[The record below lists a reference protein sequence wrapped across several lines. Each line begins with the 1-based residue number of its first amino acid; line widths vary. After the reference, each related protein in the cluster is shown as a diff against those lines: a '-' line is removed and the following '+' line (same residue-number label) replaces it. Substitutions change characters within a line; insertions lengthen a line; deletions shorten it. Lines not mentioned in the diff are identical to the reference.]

1 MKKTFYSKLFGLGIR
16 GKLIVVFLFVGLLPI
31 ITASAT
37 GIPYFSKILT
47 QSIGGNFQRL
57 AILMRDKLDI
67 TLKLEFEEAKRLGT
81 TRITIREETEKANA
95 RYSGK
100 NASTIMAELQD
111 IDSRW
116 AEVSEDDLVLKQCLD
131 NPIAQRLKIYQS
143 TKPKKYAEIIATD
156 RYGALVAATGK
167 TSDYY
172 QGDEEW
178 WSRVINAGG
187 KVLYVSGIYRDESA
201 DVYALNIS
209 VPVMAESQ
217 HEIIGVIKVVL
228 NAEEVF
234 NTILDLEI
242 GKTGHA
248 HLVNSNGE
256 ILVEGKKENTIC
268 AFSTGTM
275 PPTSV
280 LNMLKQDPSWYMG
293 LCEHCEKKVISASA
307 PLTIKDHMGPDT
319 FGGKQLYLL
328 VHQSKGEALV
338 ALYRLV
344 TLLILATAGAVAVII
359 FASFRLANRIVLPIH
374 TLHAGAEIIG
384 NGNLDHRLNIKTGDE
399 IEHLAKEFNR
409 MSDKLQ
415 DSYQTLEKKVED
427 KTTELQQTQRL
438 LEMILNKTGTGL
450 DIIDSEYNILYIN
463 DSWKK
468 IYGDPTE
475 RKCYEYFMGQDAPC
489 RGCGITK
496 SLKTGLP
503 TVTEEYLPKEKKYM
517 QVITVPY
524 KGENNEAVFAE
535 VNVDITERKRAEEAL
550 RAAKAE
556 VDQIFHTAAD
566 GMRVVDKDF
575 NIIRTNDTF
584 AAMIGLPRE
593 NLIGKKCYDIFKGN
607 RCHTP
612 DCSLEKILAG
622 NERVEDECIKTRPD
636 GKEVPCIVAAM
647 PFKGSDGS
655 IIGIVEDFRDIT
667 ERQNLEAQIR
677 QAQKME
683 SIGTMAGGIAHDFNN
698 LLGGMLG
705 YLSIM
710 KTHLYPADRIYRYVE
725 LIEKA
730 GERAANLTNQLLAF
744 SRKGKYEIAPVNIN
758 ESIRNVLNI
767 LERTTNKN
775 IEISCSMGD
784 NIPRIEGDPTQIEQT
799 IMNICVNA
807 ADAMPNGGKLQ
818 IETELVHLDKTF
830 SATHP
835 GANPGNYI
843 HITISDTGQGMD
855 KETLSKIFEP
865 FFTTKEKDKG
875 TGLGMSMV
883 YGIVKN
889 HGGYINVYS
898 EAGKGTIF
906 NIYFPPLMKKLVE
919 VEKEAKTQTES
930 VATGQETILVVDD
943 EDIIRNMLQEVLEG
957 MGYTVLLADNGEDAL
972 KLYRG
977 RCNDIDLVI
986 IDMIMPKM
994 GGKETYLALKKINPD
1009 IKTILASG
1017 FSQDTVVREILGA
1030 GVNGFIHKPF
1040 TTTELSKKIREVL
1053 MIS

>member
-293 LCEHCEKKVISASA
+293 LCEHCEEKVISASA

>member
-1 MKKTFYSKLFGLGIR
+1 MKKPFYNRLSNLGIR
-16 GKLIVVFLFVGLLPI
+16 GKLILVFLLVGLIPI
-31 ITASAT
+31 IIAAST
-37 GIPYFSKILT
+37 GIPYFANTLITSVGENF
-47 QSIGGNFQRL
+47 QSITLQ
-57 AILMRDKLDI
+57 MRDKFDAI
-67 TLKLEFEEAKRLGT
+67 LELEIEEARRIGT
-81 TRITIREETEKANA
+81 TRITIREETKKANA

-100 NASTIMAELQD
+100 NDAQIIQELKQTD
-111 IDSRW
+111 PIW
-116 AEVSEDDLVLKQCLD
+116 VAATEDDALIGRHLK
-131 NPIAQRLKIYQS
+131 NEVAQRLKIYQS
-143 TKPKKYAEIIATD
+143 TNPKKYAEIIAAD
-156 RYGALVAATGK
+156 SHGALIAATGK
-167 TSDYY
+167 TSDYF
-172 QGDEEW
+172 QGDEPW
-178 WSRVINAGG
+178 WNKAFNGG
-187 KVLYVSGIYRDESA
+187 QGATYVGNIHFDESSNL
-201 DVYALNIS
+201 YALDIS
-209 VPVMAESQ
+209 IPVMDELNQ
-217 HEIIGVIKVVL
+217 HAIGVIKIVL
-228 NAEEVF
+228 NAKEVF
-234 NTILDLEI
+234 KTILDLAI

-248 HLVNSNGE
+248 HLVDSSGN
-256 ILVEGKKENTIC
+256 ILVEGKKDNTEY
-268 AFSTGTM
+268 AFASGKL
-275 PPTSV
+275 PDKSAV
-280 LNMLKQDPSWYMG
+280 KMLKKKPSWYIG
-293 LCEHCEKKVISASA
+293 LCEHCGENVISASA
-307 PLTIKDHMGPDT
+307 PLSIIGQMGPDS
-319 FGGKQLYLL
+319 FGGKKWYVL
-328 VHQSKGEALV
+328 VHEGRGEAFSV
-338 ALYRLV
+338 LYRLIIILV
-344 TLLILATAGAVAVII
+344 FATLGAAAVIVFVSI
-359 FASFRLANRIVLPIH
+359 KLANRIVNPIH
-374 TLHAGAEIIG
+374 LLHEGAEIVG
-384 NGNLDHRLNIKTGDE
+384 SGHLDHRLNIKTGDE
-399 IEHLAKEFNR
+399 IEDLAKEFNR
-409 MSDKLQ
+409 MADKLR

-427 KTTELQQTQRL
+427 KTTELRQTQRL

-489 RGCGITK
+489 QGCGITK
-496 SLKTGLP
+496 SLKSGLP
-503 TVTEEYLPKEKKYM
+503 TVTEKYLPKEKKYM

-524 KGENNEAVFAE
+524 KGENNETVFAE

-622 NERVEDECIKTRPD
+622 NERVEDECIKIRPN
-636 GKEVPCIVAAM
+636 GKEVPCIVSAM
-647 PFKGSDGS
+647 PFKGPDGS

-710 KTHLYPADRIYRYVE
+710 KTHLYPTDRIYRYVE

-758 ESIRNVLNI
+758 DSIRNVLNI

-775 IEISCSMGD
+775 IETSCSMGD

-818 IETELVHLDKTF
+818 IKTELVHLDKTF

-898 EAGKGTIF
+898 EPDKGSIF
-906 NIYFPPLMKKLVE
+906 NIYFPPPMKELVE
-919 VEKEAKTQTES
+919 EEAKTQTES

-943 EDIIRNMLQEVLEG
+943 EEIIRTMLQEVLEG
-957 MGYTVLLADNGEDAL
+957 IGYTVLLADNGEDAL

-994 GGKETYLALKKINPD
+994 GGKETYLSLKKINPD
-1009 IKTILASG
+1009 IKAILASG

-1053 MIS
+1053 GN